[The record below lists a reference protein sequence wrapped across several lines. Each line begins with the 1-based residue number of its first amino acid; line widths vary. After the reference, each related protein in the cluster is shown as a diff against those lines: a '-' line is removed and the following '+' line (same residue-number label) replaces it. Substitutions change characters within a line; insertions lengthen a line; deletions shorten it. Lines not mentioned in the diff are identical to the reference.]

1 MSKYKELVYMVLDE
15 LKISSDDSFF
25 TEDHVIFL
33 LDKYRSVVLRKA
45 YEDVATPVPDSN
57 KQTICLSLEKSP
69 ALSGDPCD
77 GGYYLKSTEKVPS
90 MIEGIAAPTV
100 YPVDYYQNI
109 LITYI
114 SKERMRFVG
123 YNRFLKN
130 IIYVSKGGDNY
141 LYFKSSNPLHM
152 YLKKIKLS
160 GVFDDAK
167 EAAKLSC
174 DDSDTVCDILDA
186 EFPLESSLVPDVIRL
201 VLQELSPSVYKPED
215 KMNNADDDLSDIGL
229 KAPQNES

>member
-1 MSKYKELVYMVLDE
+1 MVLDE

-33 LDKYRSVVLRKA
+33 LDKYRSVILRKA

-90 MIEGIAAPTV
+90 MIEEISSPIV

-123 YNRFLKN
+123 YNKFLKN
-130 IIYVSKGGDNY
+130 IIYVSKGDDDY
-141 LYFKSSNPLHM
+141 LYFKSNNPLHM
-152 YLKKIKLS
+152 YLEKIKLS

-186 EFPLESSLVPDVIRL
+186 DFPLESFLVPDVIRL
-201 VLQELSPSVYKPED
+201 VLQELSPAVYKPED
-215 KMNNADDDLSDIGL
+215 KANNSNDELSDLGV
-229 KAPQNES
+229 KAQE